1 MCVVLLYGLYVDT
14 SSFCKLYREKDMEM
28 RMALSGHHLHFKK
41 LIKSCMTVAEMMTLC
56 TIIFSA

>member
-28 RMALSGHHLHFKK
+28 RRPFRDITSIL
-41 LIKSCMTVAEMMTLC
+41 KS
-56 TIIFSA
+56 